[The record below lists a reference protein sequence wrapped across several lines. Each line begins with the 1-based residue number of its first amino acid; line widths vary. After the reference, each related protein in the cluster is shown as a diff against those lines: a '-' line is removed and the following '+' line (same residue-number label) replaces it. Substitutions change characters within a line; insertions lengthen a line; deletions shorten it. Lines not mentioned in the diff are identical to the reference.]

1 VFLVYN
7 CSVNN
12 FIFYDRAMM
21 SEVEEVRH
29 EQTMPNEERA
39 ELIELGLRGHGR
51 NFDHS
56 ALFLLH

>member
-1 VFLVYN
+1 
-7 CSVNN
+7 
-12 FIFYDRAMM
+12 MM